1 MINMETSHLNSI
13 NSIIDSII
21 DKTMYLLRIYSTF
34 FLAVDFLKMDKM
46 ERIIVRISSVVIREE
61 DNTNNNKMEII
72 NNIIDKDLLFGS

>member
-1 MINMETSHLNSI
+1 
-13 NSIIDSII
+13 
-21 DKTMYLLRIYSTF
+21 
-34 FLAVDFLKMDKM
+34 MDKM